1 MSSQIV
7 DASDVALSG
16 GTGLVVLDGVGF
28 GVTDVVR
35 LADGDARPVPGTD
48 AMKRATESWDAA
60 RQIAA
65 TGRVYGRSTGVGANR
80 NEDVPTEA
88 AAEHGLR
95 LLRSHAG
102 AIGDELPAREVRAML
117 AVRANQLLAGG
128 AGLRPTVVTA
138 LCEALENG
146 VYPVVNEFGSVGT
159 GDIAALAQ
167 VGLALVGEHPW
178 RGVGGSGGAGGV
190 AFGGRGAEGPGG
202 PGAAISD
209 GRDAGISAGGEAG
222 AFGGRGAGGSV
233 SRGVG
238 DRGAGG
244 SAGRGVGDRGAGGSV
259 GRDAEGFGRRGVEG
273 SGRGYAE
280 GIGRRDAEGYGRR
293 DAEGFGSRGDG
304 AFRGRDAD
312 GPGSRGALPSSARP
326 SNGVPEHALAGVPEP
341 HALHHNGTLAGVPE
355 PQPLDNNDALALISS
370 NALTLGQS
378 ALALH
383 ELRGLIGA
391 TQVVGALSLL
401 AVDGSHEP
409 FAAPVHAARPH
420 RGSTEVARR
429 MRELIGAADRPT
441 PPLGRIQD
449 PYGFRCLPQ
458 IHGPA
463 HDAADA
469 LEEVLAIEINA
480 AAENPFISA
489 EDMTAYHHGGFYQA
503 QLVLALDHFRLA
515 LTQVARLSTSR
526 LSSLNEPAFT
536 RLKPFL
542 ADNEAA
548 SSGVMILEYAAA
560 AALGDLRA
568 FSAPASLGHAVLS
581 RGVEEQASFASLAA
595 RQTLRACRAYRLV
608 VGCEL
613 VAAVRALR
621 QRGLRPDPELPVGRA
636 LELAESVLDDG
647 TADRPLT
654 DDVTAAAGLLDR
666 FTDIWRGSTS

>member
-1 MSSQIV
+1 MSSRIV
-7 DASDVALSG
+7 DAADAMVSGSSD
-16 GTGLVVLDGVGF
+16 LVVLDGVGF
-28 GVTDVVR
+28 AVTDVVR

-138 LCEALENG
+138 LCEALESG
-146 VYPVVNEFGSVGT
+146 VHPVVNEFGSVGT

-167 VGLALVGEHPW
+167 VGLALAGERPW
-178 RGVGGSGGAGGV
+178 RGAESGL
-190 AFGGRGAEGPGG
+190 
-202 PGAAISD
+202 S
-209 GRDAGISAGGEAG
+209 
-222 AFGGRGAGGSV
+222 
-233 SRGVG
+233 
-238 DRGAGG
+238 
-244 SAGRGVGDRGAGGSV
+244 
-259 GRDAEGFGRRGVEG
+259 
-273 SGRGYAE
+273 
-280 GIGRRDAEGYGRR
+280 
-293 DAEGFGSRGDG
+293 
-304 AFRGRDAD
+304 
-312 GPGSRGALPSSARP
+312 
-326 SNGVPEHALAGVPEP
+326 
-341 HALHHNGTLAGVPE
+341 GVPE

-503 QLVLALDHFRLA
+503 QLALALDHFRLS

-542 ADNEAA
+542 ADSEPA

-621 QRGLRPDPELPVGRA
+621 QRDLRPDPELPVGRA
-636 LELAESVLDDG
+636 LELAEAVLDDDP
-647 TADRPLT
+647 ADRPLT

-666 FTDIWRGSTS
+666 FTEIWRGNT

>member
-1 MSSQIV
+1 MSSRIV
-7 DASDVALSG
+7 DTPTGASVGTSAG
-16 GTGLVVLDGVGF
+16 HTGLVVLDGVGL
-28 GVTDVVR
+28 GIEDVVR
-35 LADGDARPVPGTD
+35 LADGAARPVPGTD
-48 AMKRATESWDAA
+48 AMKRAGESWDAA

-102 AIGDELPAREVRAML
+102 AIGDELPARQVRAML
-117 AVRANQLLAGG
+117 AVRANQILAGG

-146 VYPVVNEFGSVGT
+146 VYPLVNEFGSVGT

-167 VGLALVGEHPW
+167 MGLALAGEHPW
-178 RGVGGSGGAGGV
+178 RGGGPDGQGAGPEGV
-190 AFGGRGAEGPGG
+190 
-202 PGAAISD
+202 
-209 GRDAGISAGGEAG
+209 
-222 AFGGRGAGGSV
+222 
-233 SRGVG
+233 RGV
-238 DRGAGG
+238 
-244 SAGRGVGDRGAGGSV
+244 VV
-259 GRDAEGFGRRGVEG
+259 
-273 SGRGYAE
+273 
-280 GIGRRDAEGYGRR
+280 
-293 DAEGFGSRGDG
+293 
-304 AFRGRDAD
+304 
-312 GPGSRGALPSSARP
+312 
-326 SNGVPEHALAGVPEP
+326 GVPEA
-341 HALHHNGTLAGVPE
+341 
-355 PQPLDNNDALALISS
+355 QPLDNNDALAIISS
-370 NALTLGQS
+370 NALTLGQA

-383 ELRGLIGA
+383 ELRGLVEA
-391 TQVVGALSLL
+391 TQVVGALSML

-409 FAAPVHAARPH
+409 YAAPVHAARPH
-420 RGSTEVARR
+420 RGSSEVARR

-469 LEEVLAIEINA
+469 LEAVLAIEINA
-480 AAENPFISA
+480 AAENPLISP
-489 EDMTAYHHGGFYQA
+489 EDMAAYHHGGFYQA
-503 QLVLALDHFRLA
+503 QLALALDHFRLA

-542 ADNEAA
+542 ADQEPA

-621 QRGLRPDPELPVGRA
+621 QRGLRPEPDLPVGRA
-636 LELAESVLDDG
+636 LELAESVLAQDQ
-647 TADRPLT
+647 ADRPLT
-654 DDVTAAAGLLDR
+654 DDVTAAAALLDR
-666 FTDIWRGSTS
+666 FTDIWRGNA

>member
-1 MSSQIV
+1 MSSRIV
-7 DASDVALSG
+7 DMSRT
-16 GTGLVVLDGVGF
+16 TGAALVVLDGVGL
-28 GVTDVVR
+28 GVADVVR
-35 LADGDARPVPGTD
+35 LADGAARPVPGSD
-48 AMKRATESWDAA
+48 GMRRVEASWDAA

-88 AAEHGLR
+88 ATEHGLR

-102 AIGDELPAREVRAML
+102 AIGEELPAREVRAML

-138 LCEALENG
+138 LCEALEG
-146 VYPVVNEFGSVGT
+146 GAHPVVNEFGSVGT

-167 VGLALVGEHPW
+167 AGLALAGEHPW
-178 RGVGGSGGAGGV
+178 RGTGA
-190 AFGGRGAEGPGG
+190 
-202 PGAAISD
+202 
-209 GRDAGISAGGEAG
+209 
-222 AFGGRGAGGSV
+222 
-233 SRGVG
+233 
-238 DRGAGG
+238 
-244 SAGRGVGDRGAGGSV
+244 
-259 GRDAEGFGRRGVEG
+259 
-273 SGRGYAE
+273 
-280 GIGRRDAEGYGRR
+280 
-293 DAEGFGSRGDG
+293 
-304 AFRGRDAD
+304 
-312 GPGSRGALPSSARP
+312 
-326 SNGVPEHALAGVPEP
+326 
-341 HALHHNGTLAGVPE
+341 PE
-355 PQPLDNNDALALISS
+355 PQPLDNNDALAFISS
-370 NALTLGQS
+370 NALTLGQA

-383 ELRGLIGA
+383 ELRGLLEA

-401 AVDGSHEP
+401 AVDGSHEAY
-409 FAAPVHAARPH
+409 AAPVHAARPH
-420 RGSTEVARR
+420 RGSSEVARR

-480 AAENPFISA
+480 AAENPLICP
-489 EDMTAYHHGGFYQA
+489 EDLAAYHHGGFYQA
-503 QLVLALDHFRLA
+503 QLALALDHFRLA

-526 LSSLNEPAFT
+526 LSTLNEPVFT
-536 RLKPFL
+536 RLRPFL
-542 ADNEAA
+542 ADPEPA
-548 SSGVMILEYAAA
+548 SSGVMILEYAAG

-595 RQTLRACRAYRLV
+595 RQTLRACGAYRLV

-621 QRGLRPDPELPVGRA
+621 QRGHVPDPDLPVGRA
-636 LELAESVLDDG
+636 LELAGSVLDEDP
-647 TADRPLT
+647 ADRPLT
-654 DDVTAAAGLLDR
+654 QDVTAAAALLDR
-666 FTDIWRGSTS
+666 FTEIWRGSEA